1 MPVLWH
7 QASTF
12 KARRK
17 LGLPYVQKVR
27 DADMNSYTVLLY
39 VLLWQ
44 TIYFSMFLHFFITT
58 AIKEAHK

>member
-1 MPVLWH
+1 MPVLRH

-17 LGLPYVQKVR
+17 PGLPFVQKVR
-27 DADMNSYTVLLY
+27 DADMNNYTVLY

>member
-1 MPVLWH
+1 MLVLRH

-17 LGLPYVQKVR
+17 PSLPCVQKVW
-27 DADMNSYTVLLY
+27 DADMNSYTVLY
-39 VLLWQ
+39 ALLWQ
-44 TIYFSMFLHFFITT
+44 TICFSMFLHFFITT